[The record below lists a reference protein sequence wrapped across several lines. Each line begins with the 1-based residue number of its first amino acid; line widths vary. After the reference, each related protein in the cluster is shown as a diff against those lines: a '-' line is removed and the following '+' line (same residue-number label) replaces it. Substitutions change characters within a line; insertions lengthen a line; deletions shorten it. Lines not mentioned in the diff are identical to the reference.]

1 MGAKLMK
8 LRKKLFSYFVILL
21 MTVLVFGCSSN
32 SSSSK
37 EDKKKEETKP
47 EVTTVGPDDGAKLDM
62 WLFVDLHQQFYTEML
77 NRWNDQ
83 HPDKQIQI
91 KFTVYPYADMH
102 TKLTLAVQSGEGIP
116 DLADVEISQFPNYLD
131 GEVPW
136 LKLNDYVEPY
146 KADLVTSRLDAYE
159 KGGNYYGV
167 PTHVGAMVMYYNTEI
182 LQQNGID
189 YTQIKTWDDFTAAGE
204 KLKEATNGEI
214 YMTTVDTGGGDWL
227 TLAMSEYGES
237 WVKDPENA
245 NVQLKSIENML
256 TMQQEWLEK
265 GIAEVTPGG
274 QIDAEEGYS
283 TVVNGKVA
291 AFPKAIWYMSR
302 FTDYMPEMS
311 GKFAIAPAPVFEE
324 GQPRSNGAGGT
335 GTVIYK
341 DSKNAELA
349 AEFMTWAKLS
359 EEGGEQ
365 IWNILGFDPVNTK
378 VWTNQAVTHNPE
390 NKYVKYFV
398 NNPYDTLLEIQDE
411 VNLIK
416 TVPITTTINEVFNLT
431 TLNEILENGADV
443 KEALKAAQEEVDFE
457 QE

>member
-1 MGAKLMK
+1 MGANFMRLPKNV
-8 LRKKLFSYFVILL
+8 FSYFVILL
-21 MTVLVFGCSSN
+21 MAILVVGCSN
-32 SSSSK
+32 SSSGNG
-37 EDKKKEETKP
+37 ENTEEVES
-47 EVTTVGPDDGAKLDM
+47 EVTTVGPEDGAKMDM
-62 WLFVDLHQQFYTEML
+62 WLFVDLHQKFYSEML
-77 NRWNDQ
+77 NKWNEAN
-83 HPDKQIQI
+83 PDKQIQI

-116 DLADVEISQFPNYLD
+116 DLADVEIGQFPNYLD

-136 LKLNDYVEPY
+136 LALNSYVEPY

-159 KGGNYYGV
+159 KDGNYYGV
-167 PTHVGAMVMYYNTEI
+167 PTHVGATVMYYNTEI
-182 LQQNGID
+182 LEKYGID

-204 KLKEATNGEI
+204 KLKEASNGEV
-214 YMTTVDTGGGDWL
+214 YMTSVDTGGADWL
-227 TLAMSEYGES
+227 TLTMSEHGES
-237 WVKDPENA
+237 WVEDPENA
-245 NVQLKSIENML
+245 NVKLDSLNNML
-256 TMQQEWLEK
+256 TMQQGWLES

-274 QIDAEEGYS
+274 QIDTEQGYA
-283 TVVNGKVA
+283 TVAKGEVA

-324 GQPRSNGAGGT
+324 GQKRSNGAGGT
-335 GTVIYK
+335 GTVVYK
-341 DSKNAELA
+341 DSENAELA
-349 AEFMTWAKLS
+349 AEFMAWAKLT

-378 VWTNQAVTHNPE
+378 VWTNQDITHNQE
-390 NKYVKYFV
+390 NEYVKYFV
-398 NNPYDTLLEIQDE
+398 NNPFDTLLEIQDE

-431 TLNEILENGADV
+431 TLNEVLENGADV
-443 KEALKAAQEEVDFE
+443 KQALEDAQAEVDFE